1 VALIGHELGHF
12 AHGDLADEW
21 WVWAGRCSL
30 VHWLEIL
37 RGPRHVL
44 YSRNSFV
51 MKYVLLPFQLGIEVH
66 LWLIRKLNGP
76 ASQRREYLADVGGA
90 HAAGTPGAVRML
102 EVLFLD
108 GAVSTA
114 MTRAAVSPQRPDMWE
129 LVRADLAGLGD
140 DDFRRRRN
148 GATAGRTRIDD
159 GHPATLLRLELL
171 EALPPATAQVVLDS
185 GRSHTLDAELDRPL
199 AIAATHAGEH
209 IRYRR

>member
-1 VALIGHELGHF
+1 
-12 AHGDLADEW
+12 
-21 WVWAGRCSL
+21 
-30 VHWLEIL
+30 
-37 RGPRHVL
+37 
-44 YSRNSFV
+44 
-51 MKYVLLPFQLGIEVH
+51 
-66 LWLIRKLNGP
+66 
-76 ASQRREYLADVGGA
+76 
-90 HAAGTPGAVRML
+90 
-102 EVLFLD
+102 
-108 GAVSTA
+108 
-114 MTRAAVSPQRPDMWE
+114 MWE